1 MGRYE
6 GAWIKRGSAHYP
18 EGFQNVSEP
27 PPGVYVAGNRALL
40 NEPAVAMVGSRKAS
54 HYGIEM
60 AEALAFDLA
69 KQGWVIVSGFA
80 QGIDTAAHRGA
91 LAAGGK
97 TIAVLGC
104 GLAINYPKPNR
115 ELRLR
120 LEREG
125 LVVSEFEPNAPPYP
139 AHFPQRNRLIAGL
152 SVALVVVEAR
162 DRSGSLITARL
173 ALESGTEVGVV
184 PGPVTAGTHSGCHA
198 LLKDGA
204 HLIETA
210 ADVMQA
216 VPPWVAQPDSLMKV
230 LPVEPTEPSE
240 PGAFLVEPK
249 HPSQPLAS
257 NQLRELTERHHD
269 LLNYLGEAA
278 LSLPALSEG
287 LSSPIQAL
295 QPLLTELEIGGFL
308 VRQGAVYR
316 ASRNRIG
323 SGGNSSSRSG
333 SRGS

>member
-1 MGRYE
+1 MSQYA
-6 GAWIKRGSAHYP
+6 GAWVERGSAHYP

-40 NEPAVAMVGSRKAS
+40 NLPAVAVVGSRKAS

-97 TIAVLGC
+97 TIAILGC

-173 ALESGTEVGVV
+173 ALELGIEVGVV
-184 PGPVTAGTHSGCHA
+184 PGPVTAGTHAGCHA

-210 ADVMQA
+210 ADVVQSI
-216 VPPWVAQPDSLMKV
+216 PPWVMQPDPLAAV
-230 LPVEPTEPSE
+230 LPLEAVVPAIQIAEANPQSASHEPW
-240 PGAFLVEPK
+240 
-249 HPSQPLAS
+249 
-257 NQLRELTERHHD
+257 ELTEGHREV
-269 LLNYLGEAA
+269 LNYLGDEA

-287 LSSPIQAL
+287 LSRPIQAL
-295 QPLLTELEIGGFL
+295 QPVLTELEIGGYL

-316 ASRNRIG
+316 ASRNRD
-323 SGGNSSSRSG
+323 GNRENLLSQSASRDL
-333 SRGS
+333 

>member
-1 MGRYE
+1 MGRYK
-6 GAWIKRGSAHYP
+6 GAWVKRGSAHYP

-27 PPGVYVAGNRALL
+27 PPGVYAVGNRALL

-91 LAAGGK
+91 LAARGK

-173 ALESGTEVGVV
+173 ALESGIEVGVV

-198 LLKDGA
+198 LLKDWA
-204 HLIETA
+204 HLIKTA
-210 ADVMQA
+210 TDVTQA
-216 VPPWVAQPDSLMKV
+216 VPPWVAQPDPLMKA
-230 LPVEPTEPSE
+230 LPME
-240 PGAFLVEPK
+240 PGAFFAEPK
-249 HPSQPLAS
+249 HPGQPLAS
-257 NQLRELTERHHD
+257 KQLRELTEKHHD

-287 LSSPIQAL
+287 LSCPIQTL
-295 QPLLTELEIGGFL
+295 QPLLTELEIGGYL
-308 VRQGAVYR
+308 VRQGVVYR
-316 ASRNRIG
+316 ASRRRRG
-323 SGGNSSSRSG
+323 SGGNSSSRSA
-333 SRGS
+333 

>member
-1 MGRYE
+1 MSRYA
-6 GAWIKRGSAHYP
+6 GAWVKRGSAHYP

-40 NEPAVAMVGSRKAS
+40 NEPAVAMVGSRKAL

-104 GLAINYPKPNR
+104 GLAVNYPKPNR
-115 ELRLR
+115 ELRRR

-125 LVVSEFEPNAPPYP
+125 LVVSEFEPNAPPCP
-139 AHFPQRNRLIAGL
+139 AHSPQRNRLIAGL
-152 SVALVVVEAR
+152 SVALVVVDAR

-173 ALESGTEVGVV
+173 ALESGIEVGVV

-210 ADVMQA
+210 TEVTQA
-216 VPPWVAQPDSLMKV
+216 VPPWVAQPDPLMMA
-230 LPVEPTEPSE
+230 LPMEPMEPMK
-240 PGAFLVEPK
+240 PGALVTEPK
-249 HPSQPLAS
+249 HSSQPLAS
-257 NQLRELTERHHD
+257 NQVRELTEGHRD
-269 LLNYLGEAA
+269 PLNYLGEAA

-287 LSSPIQAL
+287 LLSPIQAL
-295 QPLLTELEIGGFL
+295 QPLLTELEIGGYL

-316 ASRNRIG
+316 ASRNRRG
-323 SGGNSSSRSG
+323 KGGNSSSRSASG
-333 SRGS
+333 DL

>member
-1 MGRYE
+1 MGRYK

-27 PPGVYVAGNRALL
+27 PPGVYVAGNRALF

-162 DRSGSLITARL
+162 GRSGSLITARL
-173 ALESGTEVGVV
+173 ALESGIEVGVV

-210 ADVMQA
+210 TDVTQA
-216 VPPWVAQPDSLMKV
+216 VPPWVAQPDPLMKA
-230 LPVEPTEPSE
+230 LPME
-240 PGAFLVEPK
+240 PGAFFAEPK
-249 HPSQPLAS
+249 HPGQPLAS
-257 NQLRELTERHHD
+257 KQLRELTEKHHD

-287 LSSPIQAL
+287 LSSPIQVL
-295 QPLLTELEIGGFL
+295 QPLLTELEIGGYL

-316 ASRNRIG
+316 ASRGRRG

>member
-18 EGFQNVSEP
+18 EGFENVSEP

-97 TIAVLGC
+97 TIAILGC

-173 ALESGTEVGVV
+173 ALESGIEVGVV

-210 ADVMQA
+210 ADVMQS
-216 VPPWVAQPDSLMKV
+216 VPHWVAQPDPLVMA
-230 LPVEPTEPSE
+230 LPME
-240 PGAFLVEPK
+240 PGAFVAESK

-257 NQLRELTERHHD
+257 NQLRELTEAHRD
-269 LLNYLGEAA
+269 LLNYLGEAS

-287 LSSPIQAL
+287 LSSPIHAL
-295 QPLLTELEIGGFL
+295 QPLLTELEIGGYL

-316 ASRNRIG
+316 ASRNRRG
-323 SGGNSSSRSG
+323 SGGN
-333 SRGS
+333 

>member
-27 PPGVYVAGNRALL
+27 PPGVYALGNRALL

-173 ALESGTEVGVV
+173 ALESGIEVGVV
-184 PGPVTAGTHSGCHA
+184 PGPVTAGTHAGCHA
-198 LLKDGA
+198 LLRDGA

-210 ADVMQA
+210 ADVVQSI
-216 VPPWVAQPDSLMKV
+216 PPWVMQPDPLAAV
-230 LPVEPTEPSE
+230 LPLEAVVPAIQIAEANPLFASHEP
-240 PGAFLVEPK
+240 LK
-249 HPSQPLAS
+249 
-257 NQLRELTERHHD
+257 LTEGHREV
-269 LLNYLGEAA
+269 LNYLGDEA
-278 LSLPALSEG
+278 LSIPALSEG
-287 LSSPIQAL
+287 LSRPIQAL
-295 QPLLTELEIGGFL
+295 QPVLTELEIGGYL

-316 ASRNRIG
+316 ASRNRDRNRQNLL
-323 SGGNSSSRSG
+323 SQSASRDL
-333 SRGS
+333 

>member
-1 MGRYE
+1 MSQYA
-6 GAWIKRGSAHYP
+6 GAWVKRGSAHYP

-40 NEPAVAMVGSRKAS
+40 NLPAVAMVGSRKAS

-69 KQGWVIVSGFA
+69 KKGWVIVSGFA

-97 TIAVLGC
+97 TIAILGC

-173 ALESGTEVGVV
+173 ALELGIEVGVV
-184 PGPVTAGTHSGCHA
+184 PGPVTAGTHAGCHA

-210 ADVMQA
+210 ADVVQSI
-216 VPPWVAQPDSLMKV
+216 PPWVMQPDPLAAV
-230 LPVEPTEPSE
+230 LPLEAVVPAIQIAEANPQSASHEPW
-240 PGAFLVEPK
+240 
-249 HPSQPLAS
+249 
-257 NQLRELTERHHD
+257 ELTEGHREV
-269 LLNYLGEAA
+269 LNYLGDEA

-287 LSSPIQAL
+287 LSRPIQAL
-295 QPLLTELEIGGFL
+295 QPVLTELEIGGYL

-316 ASRNRIG
+316 ASRNRD
-323 SGGNSSSRSG
+323 GNRENLLSQSASRDL
-333 SRGS
+333 

>member
-1 MGRYE
+1 MSQYA
-6 GAWIKRGSAHYP
+6 GAWVKRGSAHYP

-173 ALESGTEVGVV
+173 ALESGIEVGVV
-184 PGPVTAGTHSGCHA
+184 PGPVTAGTHAGCHA

-210 ADVMQA
+210 ADVVQSIPPWVMQPDPLAA
-216 VPPWVAQPDSLMKV
+216 VPPLEAVVPAIQIAEANPLSASH
-230 LPVEPTEPSE
+230 EPW
-240 PGAFLVEPK
+240 
-249 HPSQPLAS
+249 
-257 NQLRELTERHHD
+257 ELTEGHREV
-269 LLNYLGEAA
+269 LNYLGDEA

-295 QPLLTELEIGGFL
+295 QPVLTELEIGGYL

-316 ASRNRIG
+316 ASRNRD
-323 SGGNSSSRSG
+323 GNRENLLSQSASRDL
-333 SRGS
+333 

>member
-1 MGRYE
+1 MSQYT
-6 GAWIKRGSAHYP
+6 GAWVKRGSAHYP

-173 ALESGTEVGVV
+173 ALESGIEVGVV
-184 PGPVTAGTHSGCHA
+184 PGPVTAGTHAGCHA

-210 ADVMQA
+210 ADVVQSI
-216 VPPWVAQPDSLMKV
+216 PPWVMQPDPLAAV
-230 LPVEPTEPSE
+230 LPLEAVVPAIQIAEANPLSASHEPW
-240 PGAFLVEPK
+240 
-249 HPSQPLAS
+249 
-257 NQLRELTERHHD
+257 ELTEGHREV
-269 LLNYLGEAA
+269 LNYLGDEA

-295 QPLLTELEIGGFL
+295 QPLLTELEIGGYL

-316 ASRNRIG
+316 ASRNRD
-323 SGGNSSSRSG
+323 GNRENLLSQSASRDL
-333 SRGS
+333 

>member
-1 MGRYE
+1 MSQFA
-6 GAWIKRGSAHYP
+6 GAWVKRGSAHYP

-115 ELRLR
+115 ELRRR

-173 ALESGTEVGVV
+173 AHESGIEVGVV

-210 ADVMQA
+210 ADVMQS
-216 VPPWVAQPDSLMKV
+216 VPHWVAQPDPLVMA
-230 LPVEPTEPSE
+230 LPME
-240 PGAFLVEPK
+240 PGAFVAESK

-257 NQLRELTERHHD
+257 NKLRELTEGHRD
-269 LLNYLGEAA
+269 LLNYLGEAS

-287 LSSPIQAL
+287 LSSPIHAL
-295 QPLLTELEIGGFL
+295 QPLLTELEIGGYL

-316 ASRNRIG
+316 ASRNRRG
-323 SGGNSSSRSG
+323 SGGN
-333 SRGS
+333 